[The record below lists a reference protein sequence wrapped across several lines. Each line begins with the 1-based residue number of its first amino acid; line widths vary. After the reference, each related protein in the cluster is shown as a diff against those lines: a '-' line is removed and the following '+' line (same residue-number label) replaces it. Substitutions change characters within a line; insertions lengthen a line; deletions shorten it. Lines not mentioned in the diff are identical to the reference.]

1 LHIENLALAPILTLS
16 SEGSGVQEVVQNIP
30 DFFKGQIKVRDDVE
44 NQILVVKGIYLHRL
58 FYPGESF
65 GVILTKTKKEFKKKE
80 REEVTLQSR
89 VASRNGLRSGVKAK
103 RCPGLGVRAV
113 RLES

>member
-1 LHIENLALAPILTLS
+1 LVDDYFESDHIQGVENFIQLHIENLALAPILILLS
-16 SEGSGVQEVVQNIP
+16 EDSGVQEVVQNIS

-80 REEVTLQSR
+80 R
-89 VASRNGLRSGVKAK
+89 GK
-103 RCPGLGVRAV
+103 
-113 RLES
+113 

>member
-1 LHIENLALAPILTLS
+1 LLVDDHFESDHIQGVENFIQLYIENLALAPILILS
-16 SEGSGVQEVVQNIP
+16 AEGSGVQEVVQNVP

-44 NQILVVKGIYLHRL
+44 NQILVVKGVYFHRL

-80 REEVTLQSR
+80 
-89 VASRNGLRSGVKAK
+89 
-103 RCPGLGVRAV
+103 
-113 RLES
+113 